1 MVGCWIFG
9 KENTIPLIFLQTL
22 WALGIFTLFPGFAS
36 GGLARFG
43 HGPRRWFEWPNENVF
58 VCPQAN
64 MVIAVEV
71 TKVKIQKRVSQREY
85 GGHEKDC
92 EACKTQFFMDGL
104 FPRS

>member
-1 MVGCWIFG
+1 MTFMVDFDET
-9 KENTIPLIFLQTL
+9 KYRDLS
-22 WALGIFTLFPGFAS
+22 FTS
-36 GGLARFG
+36 
-43 HGPRRWFEWPNENVF
+43 NF

-64 MVIAVEV
+64 MIIAVEV